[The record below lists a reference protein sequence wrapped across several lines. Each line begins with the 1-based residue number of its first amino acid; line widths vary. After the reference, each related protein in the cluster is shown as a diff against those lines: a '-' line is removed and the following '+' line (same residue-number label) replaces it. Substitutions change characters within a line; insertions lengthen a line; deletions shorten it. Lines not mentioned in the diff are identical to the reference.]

1 MNKDLYGLKQAP
13 RALYARIDSF
23 LASLEFTKI
32 MVDPNIYFKVMD
44 NEPVILLLYVDDL
57 FLTCNEKKIYE
68 CKKNLTT

>member
-1 MNKDLYGLKQAP
+1 LNKDLYGLKQAP

-44 NEPVILLLYVDDL
+44 NEPVILLLYVDEL
-57 FLTCNEKKIYE
+57 FLTGN
-68 CKKNLTT
+68 